1 MSNTGVG
8 RLDNCVD
15 DLAALSRVD
24 GYVKARLTRRSW
36 SKPAAIWRAFT
47 DPDLLAQWLAPGGI
61 EPWAGGLVRLAFEG
75 SGAVIESRVSA
86 FEDGRLVEFSWSQG
100 DEPRRPVRLC
110 VEPSGVGARVTVT
123 VLTPNSE
130 DAARACAG
138 WEAHLEMLEAAL
150 DGAPIAF
157 PFERF
162 KTAREAYKPAVAA
175 L

>member
-1 MSNTGVG
+1 MET
-8 RLDNCVD
+8 CTQ
-15 DLAALSRVD
+15 DLAALSRVG
-24 GYVKARLTRRSW
+24 GYVEGRLVRRSW
-36 SKPAAIWRAFT
+36 SRPAAIWRAFT
-47 DPDLLAQWLAPGGI
+47 DSELLALWLAPGGI
-61 EPWAGGLVRLAFEG
+61 EPWPGGLVRLDFEG
-75 SGAVIESRVSA
+75 GATVIESRVSA

-100 DEPRRPVRLC
+100 DEPLRPVRLC

-123 VLTPNSE
+123 VLTPDGE

-138 WEAHLEMLEAAL
+138 WEAHLDMLEAAL

-162 KTAREAYKPAVAA
+162 KAAREAYRPVVAG